1 MTWQDSP
8 GIQDAFTYLPWTT
21 VLLAPGRWL
30 GGDVRWALAFW
41 SGTGVSGSTAG
52 TDASE
57 ENAAEPRERGRLC
70 GAGCP
75 PQGLAGTDYAMR

>member
-1 MTWQDSP
+1 MGGFASHVFSKSP
-8 GIQDAFTYLPWTT
+8 
-21 VLLAPGRWL
+21 LLAPQVFAG
-30 GGDVRWALAFW
+30 VWALAFW